1 MHGSEP
7 DLAEVAARFDALY
20 TELTGLQRQLIAAC
34 RHEAHVAGERDLAE
48 RAGAIIAGVSAAKRA
63 LVVGAPSPRE
73 VEAAALRARVMEAPL
88 DPHLLF
94 AALGAETKLHG
105 YPLLADV
112 LARARREGAVADAF
126 GDRTTKE
133 LLAAP
138 RGVGAH
144 LARQLSEHCDVSPDL
159 PLAELGD
166 EALDRLTAALGDA
179 AHGMPDGVEDGR
191 GRRRPKGPE
200 DGTGASRLVLDA
212 WIDELAPASE
222 TAREQAVAAA
232 QRDGWPADAVP
243 AVERLL
249 RFTEEVLAP
258 HLVPTW
264 ERIVAF
270 KDPEQ
275 RLAAMRTE
283 HAAWRPPPS
292 DDEEAMIAW
301 YTLQELMEA
310 MKQVRKARR
319 LSDGPQAQWG
329 SSSPLALSRSA
340 ARRCGRLLAIF
351 DREPGGALVAQLP

>member
-1 MHGSEP
+1 MYSSAP
-7 DLAEVAARFDALY
+7 DLAEIAARFDALY

-34 RHEAHVAGERDLAE
+34 RDEAHGAGDRDLAE

-88 DPHLLF
+88 DPHLLC
-94 AALGAETKLHG
+94 AVLGAETKLHG

-112 LARARREGAVADAF
+112 LDRARGEGAVAEAF

-138 RGVGAH
+138 RGVGGH
-144 LARQLSEHCDVSPDL
+144 LARQLSEHCDVNPDR

-166 EALDRLTAALGDA
+166 DSLDRLTAALRDA
-179 AHGMPDGVEDGR
+179 AHGMPEGVEDGR
-191 GRRRPKGPE
+191 RRRPKGPE

-222 TAREQAVAAA
+222 TAREQAVTAA

-243 AVERLL
+243 AAERLV

-264 ERIVAF
+264 ERVAAF

-275 RLAAMRTE
+275 RLGAMRAE
-283 HAAWRPPPS
+283 HAAWRPASS
-292 DDEEAMIAW
+292 DDEDAMIAW
-301 YTLQELMEA
+301 FTLQELLEA
-310 MKQVRKARR
+310 VKQVRKARR

-351 DREPGGALVAQLP
+351 DREPGGELVAQLP